1 MRTHPSHSP
10 DSTSWQRPPLLLW
23 VLWLLFT
30 LAALLMTGSAHAQGT
45 EKTPRYW
52 SDQHGNAVL
61 IGNTLAQGC
70 NIETPAPLVGTAG
83 DPCESHAG
91 KRDDTSP
98 DYFWTLQSS
107 AAGEEAVADSS
118 VLPRDA
124 RSRARLVLPKG
135 ARVTY
140 ARVYWAAT
148 RSNSQ
153 KPSARSPEQPDTT
166 AELTF
171 RADAPLGAQETRSLT
186 ADVTF
191 TPQFEAT
198 RDFQYQASLD
208 VTDFVQKSGPGLY
221 ELGGVD
227 TIDLRGRYF
236 FSEFMF
242 SAWWM
247 AVFYE
252 LDSEPMR
259 DLKLYDG
266 LDAVAGAS
274 ITVNL
279 RGFYVPARANE
290 AKLGVVAFDGDDYDK
305 GDWLDFNKVRMG
317 NALNPA
323 DNFFNSTRSHQPLAV
338 GAVGTPETVAVAVS
352 VAGDL
357 PRLTGTQ
364 GSMSGLDLDVVDVT
378 MAPGTQTAE
387 VKVGTSGD
395 IYWLGGFVSSIATKR
410 PDFRET
416 YKTVENLSRAD
427 GTAQPG
433 DRLRYTITTKNT
445 GDDDAIGTKFL
456 DTLPAQLAYVP
467 DSLRVNSRPVTDRS
481 GDDVGSWDGSTL
493 TVYLGRGA
501 TPTKGG
507 EMIMGDSATIQF
519 EALVA
524 AGAKGTIENVAI
536 INAAGRLGTDAMD
549 TRSRP
554 APGLPPGPTP
564 LPIPAPDDGGTDG
577 GTGGD
582 TDGGTGGDTDGGTGG
597 DTDGGTGGDTD
608 GGIGNDGGTDAGT
621 DDGSEPDPMDPNDY
635 VVAGRGCSASNGSP
649 LMWLAALLL
658 AVPLMRSRR
667 RTGSAVAGL
676 VALGALSA
684 PRAAQA
690 QLLDPAML
698 SQSIDVQ
705 RYKPG
710 PGATDLLGVH
720 GARVDRHL
728 GWHLGASLNYANNPL
743 NFLDR
748 RQDDFVYGVVA
759 TQVTLDLMGSI
770 SFFDRFELGM
780 ALPLTYQ
787 ASERG
792 AAVTPAFAEGV
803 NGAGMGDLRLVPKAH
818 LFSSGGLHL
827 GVAVPVVLP
836 TAGGQGFRGGAG
848 LAVQPQVVGEWRS
861 SSGLRVV
868 ANLGAHLRGEQ
879 RLSNLRTGNELSYAL
894 GAWLP
899 VGERLAVQAQLSGAF
914 GLAERNAEELPLEL
928 LASVQYRVR
937 DGLLAHVGGGP
948 GLTRGYGTP
957 GFRLFV
963 GVDWTQPGERAPVPP
978 SAPVAAPVA
987 VAVVTPAPLPL
998 AEPAPVRPEPV
1009 APVALP
1015 DVGNSRVR
1023 LEAHRIVILEK
1034 VHFATNK
1041 DVILDRSFELLKQVA
1056 SVLRDNPRVERVR
1069 VEGHT
1074 DDRGDDA
1081 FNMDLSRRRA
1091 NNVRAFLIAEG
1102 LAPERLE
1109 SAGYGETEPMDTNT
1123 TEAGRENNRRVE
1135 FNIVKLAGSGDASS
1149 AR

>member
-1 MRTHPSHSP
+1 MRTHPSYSP
-10 DSTSWQRPPLLLW
+10 DSTSWQRPSLWFW
-23 VLWLLFT
+23 VLWLLST
-30 LAALLMTGSAHAQGT
+30 LTALLVAGPAEAQST
-45 EKTPRYW
+45 KTPRYW
-52 SDQHGNAVL
+52 SDQHGNFVL
-61 IGNTLAQGC
+61 LGNTLAQGC
-70 NIETPAPLVGTAG
+70 NTETPAPVVGTVG
-83 DPCESHAG
+83 DACGSHAG
-91 KRDDTSP
+91 KSDDTSP
-98 DYFWTLQSS
+98 DYFWTLQS
-107 AAGEEAVADSS
+107 AAGGEEAVADPY
-118 VLPRDA
+118 VLPGEA
-124 RSRARLVLPKG
+124 RSRVKLELPTG

-140 ARVYWAAT
+140 ARIYWAAT

-153 KPSARSPEQPDTT
+153 KPSARSPEQPDDT

-171 RADAPLGAQETRSLT
+171 LRDLPLGAQETRGLT

-191 TPQFEAT
+191 KSDYKVTQ
-198 RDFQYQASLD
+198 DFQYQASRD
-208 VTDFVQKSGPGLY
+208 VTDFVQKHGPGLY
-221 ELGGVD
+221 QVGGVD
-227 TIDLRGRYF
+227 SIDLRGRYF
-236 FSEFMF
+236 LSEFMF

-247 AVFYE
+247 VVFYE

-266 LDAVAGAS
+266 LDPVAGAD

-279 RGFYVPARANE
+279 RGFYVPEHANE
-290 AKLGVVAFDGDDYDK
+290 AKLGVVAFDGDEYDK

-323 DNFFNSTRSHQPLAV
+323 DNFFNSTRSHQPLAA
-338 GAVGTPETVAVAVS
+338 GAVGTPAAVPVS

-364 GSMSGLDLDVVDVT
+364 GSLSGLDLDVVDVT
-378 MAPGTQTAE
+378 MAPGSQTAE

-410 PDFRET
+410 PDFRNT
-416 YKTVENLSRAD
+416 FKTVENLSRTD
-427 GTAQPG
+427 GTARPG
-433 DRLRYTITTKNT
+433 NSLRYTITTVNT
-445 GDDDAIGTKFL
+445 GDDDAIDTKFV
-456 DTLPAQLAYVP
+456 DTLPAQLTYVAG
-467 DSLRVNSRPVTDRS
+467 SLRVNSRPVTDAS

-507 EMIMGDSATIQF
+507 EMAMGASATLQF

-524 AGAKGTIENVAI
+524 AGATGTIENVAI
-536 INAAGRLGTDAMD
+536 INAAGKLGTDAMD

-554 APGLPPGPTP
+554 GPGLPPGPTP
-564 LPIPAPDDGGTDG
+564 MPIPAPGGPDGGSDG
-577 GTGGD
+577 GP
-582 TDGGTGGDTDGGTGG
+582 DGGSDGGP
-597 DTDGGTGGDTD
+597 DGGSD
-608 GGIGNDGGTDAGT
+608 GGPDGGS
-621 DDGSEPDPMDPNDY
+621 DGGPDGGSDGGPDGGFDGGPDNEVEY
-635 VVAGRGCSASNGSP
+635 VVAGRGCSASSGSP
-649 LMWLAALLL
+649 LVWLAALLL
-658 AVPLMRSRR
+658 AVPLIRSRR
-667 RTGSAVAGL
+667 RTGTAAAGL
-676 VALGALSA
+676 VALGTLSA
-684 PRAAQA
+684 PEAAQA
-690 QLLDPAML
+690 QLLDPATL

-710 PGATDLLGVH
+710 PGATDLLGVY
-720 GARVDRHL
+720 GARVDKHL

-743 NFLDR
+743 NFLDK

-780 ALPLTYQ
+780 ALPVTYQ
-787 ASERG
+787 ASESG
-792 AAVTPAFAEGV
+792 AAVMPAFAEGV
-803 NGAGMGDLRLVPKAH
+803 NGAGLGDLRLVPKAH
-818 LFSSGGLHL
+818 LFSKGGLHL

-848 LAVQPQVVGEWRS
+848 LAVQPQVVGEWLS
-861 SSGLRVV
+861 SSGVRVV
-868 ANLGAHLRGEQ
+868 ANVGAHLRGEQ

-894 GAWLP
+894 GARLP
-899 VGERLAVQAQLSGAF
+899 VGERLAVQAQLSGAL

-957 GFRLFV
+957 GFRVFA
-963 GVDWTQPGERAPVPP
+963 GIDWTQPGERAPAPRTQPIAEAPV
-978 SAPVAAPVA
+978 PVAASSSVEEVPVA
-987 VAVVTPAPLPL
+987 PA
-998 AEPAPVRPEPV
+998 APALIETDPVRPP
-1009 APVALP
+1009 P
-1015 DVGNSRVR
+1015 DVSRVR
-1023 LEAHRIVILEK
+1023 LEADRIVILEK

-1056 SVLRDNPRVERVR
+1056 SVLKANPRVERVR

-1091 NNVRAFLIAEG
+1091 TNVRAFLIAEG
-1102 LAPERLE
+1102 IAAERLE
-1109 SAGYGETEPMDTNT
+1109 AEGYGETRPMDTNAT
-1123 TEAGRENNRRVE
+1123 DAGRENNRRVE
-1135 FNIVKLAGSGDASS
+1135 FNIEKLAGGPATRP
-1149 AR
+1149 AP

>member
-10 DSTSWQRPPLLLW
+10 DSPSWQRLSLLFW
-23 VLWLLFT
+23 VLWLLST
-30 LAALLMTGSAHAQGT
+30 LAALLVAGPAEAQST
-45 EKTPRYW
+45 KTPRYW
-52 SDQHGNAVL
+52 SDQHGNFVL

-70 NIETPAPLVGTAG
+70 NTETPAPRVGTVG
-83 DPCESHAG
+83 DACGSHG
-91 KRDDTSP
+91 RGDDTSP
-98 DYFWTLQSS
+98 DYFWTIQSS
-107 AAGEEAVADSS
+107 AAGEEAVANPD
-118 VLPRDA
+118 VLPQNA

-140 ARVYWAAT
+140 ARIYWAAT

-153 KPSARSPEQPDTT
+153 KPSDRSPERPDDT

-171 RADAPLGAQETRSLT
+171 LRDVPLGAQETRSLT

-191 TPQFEAT
+191 TPQYEAT

-208 VTDFVQKSGPGLY
+208 VTDFVQKYGPGLY
-221 ELGGVD
+221 QVGGVD
-227 TIDLRGRYF
+227 SIDLRGPYF

-279 RGFYVPARANE
+279 RGFYVPERVNE

-317 NALNPA
+317 NSLNPA

-338 GAVGTPETVAVAVS
+338 GSVGTPEAVAVS

-357 PRLTGTQ
+357 PQLTGTQ
-364 GSMSGLDLDVVDVT
+364 GSMSGLDLDVVDVS

-395 IYWLGGFVSSIATKR
+395 IYWLGGFVSSISTKR

-416 YKTVENLSRAD
+416 YKTVENLSRTD

-445 GDDDAIGTKFL
+445 GDDAAIGTTFL
-456 DTLPAQLAYVP
+456 DTLPAQLAYVA
-467 DSLRVNSRPVTDRS
+467 DSLQVNSRRVTDRS

-501 TPTKGG
+501 SPTQGG
-507 EMIMGDSATIQF
+507 EMGIGDSATLQF

-524 AGAKGTIENVAI
+524 AGATGTIENVAI
-536 INAAGRLGTDAMD
+536 INAAGKLGTDAMD

-554 APGLPPGPTP
+554 APGLPPGPTLIP
-564 LPIPAPDDGGTDG
+564 VPVPAPIPSPVPIPAPVPDED
-577 GTGGD
+577 
-582 TDGGTGGDTDGGTGG
+582 
-597 DTDGGTGGDTD
+597 
-608 GGIGNDGGTDAGT
+608 IPPMP
-621 DDGSEPDPMDPNDY
+621 EPEPEPVDPNDY
-635 VVAGRGCSASNGSP
+635 VIAGRGCSASNGSP

-658 AVPLMRSRR
+658 SVPLMRSRR
-667 RTGSAVAGL
+667 RQGSAAAGL
-676 VALGALSA
+676 VALGVLAA
-684 PRAAQA
+684 PQFAQA
-690 QLLDPAML
+690 QLLDPATL

-770 SFFDRFELGM
+770 SFFDRFELGL

-792 AAVTPAFAEGV
+792 AAVTPAFPEGV
-803 NGAGMGDLRLVPKAH
+803 NGAGLGDLRLVPKAH
-818 LFSSGGLHL
+818 LFSSGALHL

-848 LAVQPQVVGEWRS
+848 VAVRPQLVGEWLS
-861 SSGLRVV
+861 PSGVRVV

-894 GAWLP
+894 GARLP
-899 VGERLAVQAQLSGAF
+899 VGERLAVQAQLSGAL

-957 GFRLFV
+957 GFRIFA
-963 GVDWTQPGERAPVPP
+963 GIDWTQPGERAP
-978 SAPVAAPVA
+978 AA
-987 VAVVTPAPLPL
+987 
-998 AEPAPVRPEPV
+998 RPEPV
-1009 APVALP
+1009 ASTPVPPSSPVVVTPVSPPAPVLAETEPVKLSP
-1015 DVGNSRVR
+1015 DASRVR
-1023 LEAHRIVILEK
+1023 LESNRIVILEK

-1056 SVLRDNPRVERVR
+1056 SVLKANPRVERVR

-1091 NNVRAFLIAEG
+1091 TNVRAFLIAEG
-1102 LAPERLE
+1102 IAPERLVSE
-1109 SAGYGETEPMDTNT
+1109 GYGETSPMDTNT

-1135 FNIVKLAGSGDASS
+1135 FNIEKLAGSGDTSPS
-1149 AR
+1149 R